1 MPIDLKN
8 YDILEGDMIVSHSVL
23 NGDQNINKTASK
35 RKKRKIIMEK
45 HPSGFTSRWPHKIIP
60 YAFEYFDPVGD
71 IHMKNTILMAINHW
85 ETKTCIRFEPFD
97 K

>member
-1 MPIDLKN
+1 
-8 YDILEGDMIVSHSVL
+8 
-23 NGDQNINKTASK
+23 
-35 RKKRKIIMEK
+35 MEK

-85 ETKTCIRFEPFD
+85 DTKTCIRFEPFD
-97 K
+97 KQKHRLTKKIIVIIIVIKTICIYMHIRIKM